1 MKPIL
6 IYHWH
11 RLIKYLKTL
20 MLIGNISEQRDL
32 NLMTFVAVPS
42 DFVFPLKFLSQE
54 FLFHFLS
61 LTFLILRILHSCHRN
76 VSFLSQT
83 SYKLQGTLFPKPG
96 ECLSCHFSVL
106 PLQVHIFGFYLPKS
120 PHMMHLS
127 FIFTDFHG
135 AFFVHYSALSVS
147 CLQTCPWWLCLYEQ
161 VMFL

>member
-1 MKPIL
+1 
-6 IYHWH
+6 
-11 RLIKYLKTL
+11 
-20 MLIGNISEQRDL
+20 MLIGNVSEQRDL

-42 DFVFPLKFLSQE
+42 DFVSPLKLLSQE

-61 LTFLILRILHSCHRN
+61 FPFLILRILRICLGMSHSYLKLRTSSKVPCSQSQAN
-76 VSFLSQT
+76 VSVV
-83 SYKLQGTLFPKPG
+83 TLA
-96 ECLSCHFSVL
+96 VL

-135 AFFVHYSALSVS
+135 AFFVHYSAISVS

>member
-1 MKPIL
+1 MNLLERECDLVKPIL

-20 MLIGNISEQRDL
+20 MLIGNVSEQRDL

-42 DFVFPLKFLSQE
+42 DFVFPLKLLSQE

-96 ECLSCHFSVL
+96 ECLSCHFSCLTFAGTYFWLL
-106 PLQVHIFGFYLPKS
+106 PSKISSHDAPFI
-120 PHMMHLS
+120 HL
-127 FIFTDFHG
+127 H
-135 AFFVHYSALSVS
+135 
-147 CLQTCPWWLCLYEQ
+147 
-161 VMFL
+161 